1 VAENLAELLPKD
13 PLTASG
19 SLSVAALMAWRD
31 GENLIDADRDK
42 MEEDPSG

>member
-1 VAENLAELLPKD
+1 VAENLAQLVTQE
-13 PLTASG
+13 PLTDSG

-31 GENLIDADRDK
+31 GENLIDADMNK